1 VVSPSPDA
9 DISIIKHGKVFNLK
23 SSKYQK
29 ELKVQYFKEI
39 RGETVIKFDG
49 IDTIDQAYKLIGYE
63 IFTPGDLD
71 GELIEDDVTGFLV
84 MDMQGVEWGHVVELD
99 DNGLNPV
106 LEIQGA
112 DDTYYVPFVE
122 DIVKEIDMEAG
133 IIRID
138 PPAGLMELN
147 R

>member
-1 VVSPSPDA
+1 MVSPSPGVDVSA
-9 DISIIKHGKVFNLK
+9 KIEGKVFNLK
-23 SSKYQK
+23 SPKYQK
-29 ELKVQYFKEI
+29 ELKVQYSKEI

-49 IDTIDQAYKLIGYE
+49 IDTINQAYKLIGYE
-63 IFTPGDLD
+63 LFIPGDPD
-71 GELIEDDVTGFLV
+71 GELIDDDVTGFLV
-84 MDMQGVEWGHVVELD
+84 MDMQGVEWGRVVELD

-112 DDTYYVPFVE
+112 DETYYVPFVE
-122 DIVKEIDMEAG
+122 DIVKEIDMKKG

>member
-1 VVSPSPDA
+1 MVSPSPDVDVTA
-9 DISIIKHGKVFNLK
+9 NIEGKVLNLK
-23 SSKYQK
+23 SPKYQK
-29 ELKVQYFKEI
+29 ELKVQYCKEI
-39 RGETVIKFDG
+39 RGETVIKFEG
-49 IDTIDQAYKLIGYE
+49 IDTINQAYKLIGYE
-63 IFTPGDLD
+63 LFIPGDPD
-71 GELIEDDVTGFLV
+71 GELIDDDVTGFSV
-84 MDMQGVEWGHVVELD
+84 IDMQGVEWGHVVELD

-112 DDTYYVPFVE
+112 DETYYVPFVE